1 MGVYLPFSL
10 LWFVRLVRILG
21 PAFAGLGERVST
33 VLEELDFEGRTQQ
46 RWRSRGAFVRGGR
59 RLHSRLKMGAEGERE
74 EEDGSMA
81 ERKRK
86 TATISK
92 EIYGRIISQTAA

>member
-1 MGVYLPFSL
+1 
-10 LWFVRLVRILG
+10 
-21 PAFAGLGERVST
+21 
-33 VLEELDFEGRTQQ
+33 
-46 RWRSRGAFVRGGR
+46 
-59 RLHSRLKMGAEGERE
+59 MGAEGERE

-92 EIYGRIISQTAA
+92 EIYGRIISQTLLGQTIPAATA

>member
-10 LWFVRLVRILG
+10 LWFVRLVRVLG
-21 PAFAGLGERVST
+21 PAFAGLGECVST

-46 RWRSRGAFVRGGR
+46 RWRSRGRVRAGGR

-92 EIYGRIISQTAA
+92 EIYGRIDLA

>member
-1 MGVYLPFSL
+1 
-10 LWFVRLVRILG
+10 
-21 PAFAGLGERVST
+21 
-33 VLEELDFEGRTQQ
+33 
-46 RWRSRGAFVRGGR
+46 
-59 RLHSRLKMGAEGERE
+59 MGAEGERE

-92 EIYGRIISQTAA
+92 EIYGRIISQTLLSQTIPAAAVSRCGTELDELPVPTRSSI

>member
-10 LWFVRLVRILG
+10 LWFVRFVRVLG

-46 RWRSRGAFVRGGR
+46 RWRSRGAFVRGEEGFIVVKKWGPKESAKR
-59 RLHSRLKMGAEGERE
+59 RMEAWQKGKEKLLPFQRKY
-74 EEDGSMA
+74 MA
-81 ERKRK
+81 E
-86 TATISK
+86 
-92 EIYGRIISQTAA
+92 